1 MVKPKVLEVSVP
13 LLVSLVC
20 VGLVTAAPAG
30 EAPGLHHKT
39 GPDLVIQ
46 KVTLPGP
53 GGDEQPERD
62 MLVTIKNIG
71 NGPSGP
77 CSVVVLLTSDVYR
90 PSVGSWP
97 FLIQR
102 GLVPKL
108 DPNATCDVNF
118 LFVLDEA
125 NWRGMCLAAVDPP
138 VEKKP
143 CGQVDEW
150 PHQKL
155 LAPQPGP
162 LRTLREPW
170 TGNSAAG
177 EHNNGFAFAYALRG
191 LQMPFVWTNPAVP

>member
-1 MVKPKVLEVSVP
+1 MMRPKVLQVSMP
-13 LLVSLVC
+13 LLVCLVC
-20 VGLVTAAPAG
+20 VGTVAAAPPG
-30 EAPGLHHKT
+30 EVPTLQQKT
-39 GPDLVIQ
+39 GPDLVIL

-53 GGDEQPERD
+53 GGDEQPERE

-71 NGPSGP
+71 NGASGP
-77 CSVVVLLTSDVYR
+77 CSVVVLTTCDVYR

-108 DPNATCDVNF
+108 DPNATCDVSF
-118 LFVLDEA
+118 LFVLDEP

-138 VEKKP
+138 VEGKP

-150 PHQKL
+150 PRQQL

-162 LRTLREPW
+162 LPTVRGPW
-170 TGNSAAG
+170 PGNSAAG
-177 EHNNGFAFAYALRG
+177 EHNNGFAFSYALRG
-191 LQMPFVWTNPAVP
+191 LQMPFVWPNPAVP